1 MTSVD
6 MDITDRKHT
15 EAALH
20 TLNTRLEQQ
29 VQERTAELLRANQEL
44 ANEVLQHQ
52 LQIQR
57 SKALNRVIQTIRSS
71 LDLETVF
78 ATATAEFVELLQADR
93 VSIMQYLPGQQIWQ
107 TVSYHSDANSP
118 SLLGMT
124 VPDQGNAIAD
134 RLKQLEII
142 RVSHDNYTINSL
154 DQAFADATV
163 GTWLI
168 VPLQVDQALW
178 GSLNLLRDSSLPWE
192 ESDIEL
198 VSNVVDQLAIAI
210 HQAELHLQVQQLNVN
225 LERQVQTRTAQLRLA
240 DDFESTLKQITDK
253 VRDSLDENQILE
265 SAVKALAKRLG
276 VGCCNAA
283 IFDIDQ
289 GTSTIRYE
297 YAATI
302 PPSRGKVSQLAD
314 FPEIYEQLLKGHH
327 FQFCSLL
334 AHPERGNVSMFAC
347 PISDDKGV
355 LGDLWLVNQSFYE
368 FSDQDI
374 RLVQQ
379 VANQCAIAIRQAR
392 LYQAA
397 QQQVRELEQL
407 NRLKDDFLSTVS
419 HELRTPMAN
428 IKMAIQMLDII
439 LRDLGMFKSQAS
451 PLDRYFRVLK
461 DECQREINL
470 IDDLLDLARLD
481 SQTMSLNLS
490 EISLQSWLPK
500 IVEPFLARA
509 HNQQQGLELDI
520 AASLPIVKT
529 DLSCLERALG
539 ELLNN
544 ACKYTPAGEQ
554 ILISATVQA
563 EPEGESTDQPPVFSG
578 NYQMGRLASASR
590 ALTQSNHFVVRIC
603 NSGVEIPASQH
614 ERIFDKFY
622 RIPNSDPWKHG
633 GTGLGLALV
642 RKLVERLEGTIH
654 VESASGKTTFVV
666 QFPVEVVDS
675 LPDNPASD
683 SLD

>member
-1 MTSVD
+1 MSQPIGRASVD

-15 EAALH
+15 KAALH
-20 TLNTRLEQQ
+20 TLNTHLEQQ

-57 SKALNRVIQTIRSS
+57 SKALNRVIQTIRNS

-78 ATATAEFVELLQADR
+78 ATATTEFVELLQADR
-93 VSIMQYLPGQQIWQ
+93 VGIMQFLPDQQIWQ
-107 TVSYHSDANSP
+107 NVSDYDIDVNSP

-124 VPDQGNAIAD
+124 VPDQGNAIAT

-142 RVSHDNYTINSL
+142 RISHHKQDANSL
-154 DQAFADATV
+154 DRLADTTA
-163 GTWLI
+163 GSWLI
-168 VPLQVDQALW
+168 VPLQVDGALW
-178 GSLNLLRDSSLPWE
+178 GSLNLLRKASLPWQ
-192 ESDIEL
+192 ESDVEL
-198 VSNVVDQLAIAI
+198 VCDVVDQLAIAI
-210 HQAELHLQVQQLNVN
+210 QQAELHRQVQQLNIN
-225 LERQVQTRTAQLRLA
+225 LERQVQTRTAQLQLA
-240 DDFESTLKQITDK
+240 YDFEATLKQITDQ
-253 VRDSLDENQILE
+253 VRDSLDEDQILE

-283 IFDIDQ
+283 IFDIEQ

-297 YAATI
+297 YAAGI
-302 PPSRGKVSQLAD
+302 PPSMGKVSQLAD
-314 FPEIYEQLLKGHH
+314 FPEIYEQLLQGHH

-334 AHPERGNVSMFAC
+334 AHPERGTVSMFAC
-347 PISDDKGV
+347 PILDDNGV

-368 FSDQDI
+368 FNDQDI

-392 LYQAA
+392 LFQAA
-397 QQQVRELEQL
+397 QAQVKELERL

-428 IKMAIQMLDII
+428 IKMAIHMLDII
-439 LRDLGMFKSQAS
+439 LRDLGMFKTREN

-470 IDDLLDLARLD
+470 IDDLLDLAQLD
-481 SQTMSLNLS
+481 SQQTSLTLS
-490 EISLQSWLPK
+490 EVSLQSWLPK
-500 IVEPFLARA
+500 AVEPFLARA
-509 HNQQQGLELDI
+509 HNQQQGLEIEI
-520 AASLPIVKT
+520 AASLPTVKT
-529 DLSCLERALG
+529 DLSYLERTLA

-544 ACKYTPAGEQ
+544 ACKYTPVGEQ
-554 ILISATVQA
+554 ISISASVDDQS
-563 EPEGESTDQPPVFSG
+563 ESEAV
-578 NYQMGRLASASR
+578 
-590 ALTQSNHFVVRIC
+590 VVRVC
-603 NSGVEIPASQH
+603 NSGVEIPISEH
-614 ERIFDKFY
+614 DRIFDKFY

-642 RKLVERLEGTIH
+642 KKLVERLEGAIH
-654 VESASGKTTFVV
+654 VESCPGKTTFVV
-666 QFPVEVVDS
+666 Q
-675 LPDNPASD
+675 LPIA
-683 SLD
+683 

>member
-1 MTSVD
+1 
-6 MDITDRKHT
+6 MDITDRNHT
-15 EAALH
+15 EADLH
-20 TLNTRLEQQ
+20 TLNARLEQQ
-29 VQERTAELLRANQEL
+29 VQERTAELLRVNQEL

-78 ATATAEFVELLQADR
+78 ATATAEFVQLLQADR
-93 VSIMQYLPGQQIWQ
+93 VSIMRYSPGRQTWQ
-107 TVSYHSDANSP
+107 SVSYHTADDSP
-118 SLLGMT
+118 GLLGII

-134 RLKQLEII
+134 RLKQSEFL
-142 RVSHDNYTINSL
+142 RL
-154 DQAFADATV
+154 DEHQPDANPIDRAFADVIA
-163 GTWLI
+163 GSWLI
-168 VPLQVDQALW
+168 VPLQIDCALW
-178 GSLNLLRDSSLPWE
+178 GSLNLLRDSSLSWR
-192 ESDIEL
+192 ESDVE
-198 VSNVVDQLAIAI
+198 VVCNVVDQLAIAI

-240 DDFESTLKQITDK
+240 YDFESTLKQITDK

-368 FSDQDI
+368 FGDPDI

-428 IKMAIQMLDII
+428 IKMAIQMLDIV
-439 LRDLGMFKSQAS
+439 LRDLGMFKSRTN
-451 PLDRYFRVLK
+451 PLDRYFQVLK

-481 SQTMSLNLS
+481 SQQISLNLS

-509 HNQQQGLELDI
+509 HNHQQRLELEI

-554 ILISATVQA
+554 ISISAAMQT
-563 EPEGESTDQPPVFSG
+563 QPNWKAISDEVAVCSS
-578 NYQMGRLASASR
+578 NHQTLTLAAPSCILS
-590 ALTQSNHFVVRIC
+590 QSNHFVVRVC
-603 NSGVEIPASQH
+603 NSGVEIPVSQH
-614 ERIFDKFY
+614 DRIFDKFY

-642 RKLVERLEGTIH
+642 KKLVERLEGPIH

-666 QFPVEVVDS
+666 RFPIEVVDS
-675 LPDNPASD
+675 LPDNPDSD
-683 SLD
+683 PLH

>member
-1 MTSVD
+1 

-15 EAALH
+15 EAAPY

-52 LQIQR
+52 LQIER
-57 SKALNRVIQTIRSS
+57 SKALNRVIQTIRNS

-78 ATATAEFVELLQADR
+78 ATATTEFVQLLQADR
-93 VSIMQYLPGQQIWQ
+93 VCIMQYSLDRQTWQ
-107 TVSYHSDANSP
+107 NVSYHAADDSP
-118 SLLGMT
+118 ELLGT
-124 VPDQGNAIAD
+124 IVPDQGNAIAD
-134 RLKQLEII
+134 RLKQSEII
-142 RVSHDNYTINSL
+142 RL
-154 DQAFADATV
+154 DDHPQDANPIDRAFADVMA
-163 GTWLI
+163 GSWLI
-168 VPLQVDQALW
+168 VPLQVDCALW
-178 GSLNLLRDSSLPWE
+178 GSLNLLRDSSLPWQ
-192 ESDIEL
+192 ESDVE
-198 VSNVVDQLAIAI
+198 VVCSVVDQLAIAI
-210 HQAELHLQVQQLNVN
+210 HQAELHLQVQQLNVD

-240 DDFESTLKQITDK
+240 YDFESTLKQITDK

-297 YAATI
+297 YAAAI

-368 FSDQDI
+368 FGDQDI

-419 HELRTPMAN
+419 HELRTPMSN
-428 IKMAIQMLDII
+428 IKMAIQMSDII
-439 LRDLGMFKSQAS
+439 LRDLGMFKTQTN

-461 DECQREINL
+461 DECEREINL
-470 IDDLLDLARLD
+470 IDDLLDLAQLD
-481 SQTMSLNLS
+481 SQKMALNLS

-509 HNQQQGLELDI
+509 YNQQQGLELEI

-529 DLSCLERALG
+529 DLSCLERAVG

-554 ILISATVQA
+554 IVISAAMQAQPEWEAISDEVAVCSSNHQTVTITT
-563 EPEGESTDQPPVFSG
+563 PSCV
-578 NYQMGRLASASR
+578 LA
-590 ALTQSNHFVVRIC
+590 QSNHFVVRIC
-603 NSGVEIPASQH
+603 NSGVEIPVSQH
-614 ERIFDKFY
+614 DLIFDKFY

-642 RKLVERLEGTIH
+642 KKLVERLEGTIH
-654 VESASGKTTFVV
+654 VESAPGKTTFVV
-666 QFPVEVVDS
+666 QFPIEVVDS

-683 SLD
+683 PLD

>member
-1 MTSVD
+1 

-15 EAALH
+15 KAALH

-44 ANEVLQHQ
+44 ANEVLQNQ

-57 SKALNRVIQTIRSS
+57 SKALNRVIQTIRTS

-78 ATATAEFVELLQADR
+78 AIATAEFVELLQADC
-93 VSIMQYLPGQQIWQ
+93 IDMMQYLPDQQIWRNVSNYHTDVSSPGLLGL
-107 TVSYHSDANSP
+107 TVS
-118 SLLGMT
+118 
-124 VPDQGNAIAD
+124 DQGNAIAE

-142 RVSHDNYTINSL
+142 RIDHPTDANSP
-154 DQAFADATV
+154 DH
-163 GTWLI
+163 GTMARLWLV
-168 VPLQVDQALW
+168 VPLQVDGALW
-178 GSLNLLRDSSLPWE
+178 GSLNLLRDAALPWQ
-192 ESDIEL
+192 ESDVEL
-198 VSNVVDQLAIAI
+198 VCNVADQLAIAI
-210 HQAELHLQVQQLNVN
+210 QQAELHHQVQQLNVK
-225 LERQVQTRTAQLRLA
+225 LEQQVQTQTAQLRLA
-240 DDFESTLKQITDK
+240 YDFESTLKQITDQ
-253 VRDSLDENQILE
+253 VRDSLDEDQILE
-265 SAVKALAKRLG
+265 SAVRALAKRLG

-283 IFDIDQ
+283 IFDVEQ

-297 YAATI
+297 YAAAI

-314 FPEIYEQLLKGHH
+314 FPEIYEQLLQGHH

-334 AHPERGNVSMFAC
+334 AYPERGNVSMFAC

-392 LYQAA
+392 LFQAA
-397 QQQVRELEQL
+397 QAQVRELERL

-428 IKMAIQMLDII
+428 IKMAVHMLDLT
-439 LRDLGMFKSQAS
+439 LRDLGMFKTQAN
-451 PLDRYFRVLK
+451 PLDRYFQVLK

-470 IDDLLDLARLD
+470 IDDLLDLALLD
-481 SQTMSLNLS
+481 SQETSLNLS
-490 EISLQSWLPK
+490 EVSLQSWLPK

-509 HNQQQGLELDI
+509 YDHQQGLKIEI
-520 AASLPIVKT
+520 AASLPAVKT
-529 DLSCLERALG
+529 DLSCLERALA

-544 ACKYTPAGEQ
+544 ACKYTPAGGQ
-554 ILISATVQA
+554 ISIFASVDDQSKSA
-563 EPEGESTDQPPVFSG
+563 
-578 NYQMGRLASASR
+578 
-590 ALTQSNHFVVRIC
+590 VVRVC
-603 NSGVEIPASQH
+603 NSGVEILSSEH
-614 ERIFDKFY
+614 DRIFDKFY

-642 RKLVERLEGTIH
+642 KKLVERLKGTVH
-654 VESASGKTTFVV
+654 VESFHGETAFVV
-666 QFPVEVVDS
+666 RFPI
-675 LPDNPASD
+675 A
-683 SLD
+683 